1 MTTYKKLCIAALV
14 LVAVGG
20 TYFILSRP
28 SAPTEET
35 PPTFTEFD
43 GNNITFT
50 IDGTPVTLKDG
61 VSKSSI
67 VPGQPTVRYF
77 GNEARGD
84 MDGDGLS
91 DVAFLVTSDGGGSG
105 TFYYAVLA
113 LRTDTGYAATNAFLI
128 GDRIAPQST
137 DINTSARELYVNYA
151 ERAPGEPMT
160 ASPSVGA
167 TLVLKVTP
175 AGVLEGVMQ

>member
-1 MTTYKKLCIAALV
+1 MTTSKTLCIVAIV

-28 SAPTEET
+28 VQAPEET
-35 PPTFTEFD
+35 APTFTEFD
-43 GNNITFT
+43 GKNISFT
-50 IDGTPVTLKDG
+50 IDGTPVTLVDG
-61 VSKSSI
+61 VSK
-67 VPGQPTVRYF
+67 GAAQPTTRYF

-84 MDGDGLS
+84 MNGDGLS

-113 LRTDTGYAATNAFLI
+113 LRTDTGYTATNAFLV

-137 DINTSARELYVNYA
+137 DINTSARELYVNFA

-160 ASPSVGA
+160 TAPSVGA
-167 TLVLKVTP
+167 VLLLKVTP
-175 AGVLEGVMQ
+175 QGVLEGLMQ